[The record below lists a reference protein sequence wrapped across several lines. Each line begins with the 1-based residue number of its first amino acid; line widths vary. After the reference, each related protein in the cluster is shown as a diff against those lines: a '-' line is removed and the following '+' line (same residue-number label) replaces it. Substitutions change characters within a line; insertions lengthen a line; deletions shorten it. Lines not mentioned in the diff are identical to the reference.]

1 MGFRRGVFRLL
12 SFGELGAISGNVMDY
27 LSEIRTAIKQLHGC
41 ESTHLE
47 TVPVKE
53 VFKGQTVWEGEVEVF
68 ALTGHPK
75 ARKCYAWG
83 YPYPVEGPKRQIVA
97 VLEIPPVES
106 PQTAVRA
113 AIVAQ
118 AKK

>member
-1 MGFRRGVFRLL
+1 
-12 SFGELGAISGNVMDY
+12 MDY
-27 LSEIRTAIKQLHGC
+27 LAEIILAINQLHGC
-41 ESTHLE
+41 AAIHRE

-53 VFKGQTVWEGEVEVF
+53 VFKGQTVWDGDVEVF
-68 ALTGHPK
+68 DLVNHPK
-75 ARKCYAWG
+75 AKKAYAWG
-83 YPYPVEGPKRQIVA
+83 YPVAYIAGTQRQITT

-106 PQTAVRA
+106 PVTAVRA